1 MNTIETERLVLRR
14 FAPQDAAG
22 LFAYLQAPIASCFLS
37 LTLADLNDAARAVA
51 ERGADDKSIA
61 VCLRSTGQ
69 LIGDLFAEPE
79 GDTFSVGWNFNPQY
93 AGRGYAHE
101 AASALFADLFTRRAA
116 RRLYAYVE
124 DTNTSSQKLCER
136 LGMRQEGAFKE
147 FVSFKNDDSE
157 DSRTFVLREST
168 KVDEVVRVVTAPA
181 PMIHVEPFHYY
192 LIDTFRKVYLTP
204 ELSGVQKKKK

>member
-79 GDTFSVGWNFNPQY
+79 GDTFSVGWNFNPQ
-93 AGRGYAHE
+93 E
-101 AASALFADLFTRRAA
+101 RAA
-116 RRLYAYVE
+116 ATRTRPRRRFLPIFSPAA
-124 DTNTSSQKLCER
+124 QHAAC
-136 LGMRQEGAFKE
+136 MR
-147 FVSFKNDDSE
+147 
-157 DSRTFVLREST
+157 T
-168 KVDEVVRVVTAPA
+168 
-181 PMIHVEPFHYY
+181 
-192 LIDTFRKVYLTP
+192 
-204 ELSGVQKKKK
+204 